1 MRGVRNRCVRKLD
14 RFLKTTLCPVCNKHR
29 FGVDEDYY
37 ICPVCGWENDL
48 VQNENHDYAGG
59 ANQLS
64 VNQAR
69 EAFRRGEGF

>member
-14 RFLKTTLCPVCNKHR
+14 RFFKTTLCPVCNKHR

-48 VQNENHDYAGG
+48 VQNANHDYAGG

-69 EAFRRGEGF
+69 EAFRRGERF

>member
-69 EAFRRGEGF
+69 EAFRRGERF